1 MARLDRTIGA
11 HYPNNS
17 SAVLDVIQ
25 RRRGISRAE
34 LATVTGLTQAAI
46 SKIVADLIAI
56 GLVVEEGQSVSA
68 GGRPPV
74 RLTINAEATHVI
86 GIDLARSGIQGVLVD
101 LNGQI
106 HHRVAVGSRLAQAA
120 DVTLERLTILT
131 AELLSWAQAHDR
143 QVAGIG
149 IGAPGPL
156 NAEEGVILAP
166 PNFPLWRNVPV
177 RQIVEERFGL
187 PVRLDNDANA
197 QALAEGRFGAGQ
209 AFSSFIYIAVGT
221 GVGAGLIIHGA
232 LHRGAHHVE
241 GELGHTTVEAAGPR
255 CSCGNRGCLELY
267 TSTPA
272 VVATAVAA
280 LHRGEHSLISEL
292 AGGRLDQVTI
302 YTIAQAARAGD
313 QLALRILEQ
322 VAVYL
327 GVGVVNAI
335 NLLGP
340 EAVILGREDIQACGE
355 LLLEPIRTTVAE
367 RCFAMAAEHVQ
378 ILPAQLGDDA
388 PAIGAA
394 CLVLEDLFRAPEE
407 ILNRSTARPV
417 FGAAKSDWRMR
428 ADGGNG
434 GEGRQRTLIAR

>member
-1 MARLDRTIGA
+1 MVRLDGSLRL

-17 SAVLDVIQ
+17 AAVLDVIQ

-34 LATVTGLTQAAI
+34 LAAVTGLTQAAI
-46 SKIVADLIAI
+46 SKIVADLIAML
-56 GLVVEEGQSVSA
+56 LVVEEGPSASA

-74 RLTINAEATHVI
+74 RLKINAEAAYVV
-86 GIDLARSGIQGVLVD
+86 GIDLARSGIHGVLAD
-101 LNGQI
+101 LNGQV
-106 HHRVAVGSRLAQAA
+106 HHRLSVESRLAQAA
-120 DVTLERLTILT
+120 DVTFERLTSL
-131 AELLSWAQAHDR
+131 AAGLLDRAQDLGCR
-143 QVAGIG
+143 VIGIG
-149 IGAPGPL
+149 VGAPGPL
-156 NAEEGVILAP
+156 NAQEGVILAP

-177 RQIVEERFGL
+177 RRIIQERFGL
-187 PVRLDNDANA
+187 PVWLDNDANA
-197 QALAEGRFGAGQ
+197 QAVAEGRFGAGQ
-209 AFSSFIYIAVGT
+209 AFNSFIYIAVGT
-221 GVGAGLIIHGA
+221 GVGAGLVINGM
-232 LHRGAHHVE
+232 LHRGAHNVE

-255 CSCGNRGCLELY
+255 CSCGNRGCLEIY

-280 LHRGEHSLISEL
+280 LNRGEHSLISEL
-292 AGGRLDQVTI
+292 AGGRLDHITI
-302 YTIAQAARAGD
+302 YTIAQAAHAGD

-355 LLLEPIRTTVAE
+355 LLLGPIRSIVAE

-394 CLVLEDLFRAPEE
+394 CLVLEDLFRAPGE
-407 ILNRSTARPV
+407 ILSRSTARPV
-417 FGAAKSDWRMR
+417 FGAAKSEWRMR
-428 ADGGNG
+428 VDAGNG
-434 GEGRQRTLIAR
+434 GEGRQRTLVSR

>member
-1 MARLDRTIGA
+1 
-11 HYPNNS
+11 
-17 SAVLDVIQ
+17 VLDAIQ

-34 LATVTGLTQAAI
+34 LAGVTGLTQAAI

-74 RLTINAEATHVI
+74 RLTINAEATYVI

-106 HHRVAVGSRLAQAA
+106 RHRVAVGSRLAEAA

-131 AELLSWAQAHDR
+131 AELLSWAQTHDR
-143 QVAGIG
+143 QIAGIG

-156 NAEEGVILAP
+156 NARDGVILAP

-177 RQIVEERFGL
+177 RQIMEQRFGL
-187 PVRLDNDANA
+187 PVWLDNDANA

-209 AFSSFIYIAVGT
+209 GLRSFIYIAVGT
-221 GVGAGLIIHGA
+221 GVGAGLVINGT
-232 LHRGAHHVE
+232 LHRGVHNVE

-267 TSTPA
+267 TSAPA
-272 VVATAVAA
+272 VVAMAVAA

-292 AGGRLDQVTI
+292 VGGRLDQITI
-302 YTIAQAARAGD
+302 YTIAQAAHAGD

-355 LLLEPIRTTVAE
+355 LLLGPIRATVAE
-367 RCFAMAAEHVQ
+367 RCFAMAAEQVQ
-378 ILPAQLGDDA
+378 IRAAQLGDDA
-388 PAIGAA
+388 PVIGAA
-394 CLVLEDLFRAPEE
+394 CLVLENLFRAPEE
-407 ILNRSTARPV
+407 VLKRSAAKPV
-417 FGAAKSDWRMR
+417 FNVANGDWRTR
-428 ADGGNG
+428 ANVGNG
-434 GEGRQRTLIAR
+434 GEGRERTFVSR